1 MDYDQSK
8 IHQELRAKVRAFAQE
23 RVRPVAVEYDEKET
37 FSAELTREM
46 GQLGLFGIVVP
57 KEYGG
62 QGLDYMA
69 LVIAVEE
76 LAKVDGSQAGT
87 LAAHNCLGV
96 NPIYYYGT
104 EEQRRKFLPS
114 LCTGES
120 VWAFGLTEPNA
131 GSDALG
137 VETTAHVNNNEW
149 EINGKKT
156 FISNGTS
163 LVSGGITLMART
175 GERNGRGEISA
186 ILVPRSAGYE
196 VERITG
202 KMMWRASDT
211 GKLFF
216 NNIKVPESNI
226 LGEIGKGGRL
236 MLETLDA
243 GRLSIGAMGLGL
255 AIGAY
260 EESLAYANTRHQF
273 GKPISSFQAVAFKL
287 AEMAMKIEAARQLLY
302 HAVWLKDNDKPF
314 GKEAAMAKLFCSE
327 VATFAAT
334 EGSQIHGA
342 YGLVKGS
349 LIERHFRDQRILHVG
364 EGTSEILKLVIARK
378 VGCKI

>member
-1 MDYDQSK
+1 MEYDQSK
-8 IHQELRAKVRAFAQE
+8 THQELREKVRAFANE
-23 RVRPVAVEYDEKET
+23 RVKPVATEYDEKEI
-37 FSAELTREM
+37 FSVELTREM
-46 GQLGLFGIVVP
+46 GQLGLFGLVVP

-69 LVIAVEE
+69 LIIAVEE

-87 LAAHNCLGV
+87 LAAHNCLGI
-96 NPIYYYGT
+96 NPIYNYGT
-104 EEQRRKFLPS
+104 EAQRLTYLPDLCSGKS
-114 LCTGES
+114 L
-120 VWAFGLTEPNA
+120 WAFGLTEPNA

-137 VETTAHVNNNEW
+137 AETTAIVKNGEWVVN
-149 EINGKKT
+149 GQKT

-163 LVSGGITLMART
+163 LISGGITLLART
-175 GERNGRGEISA
+175 GERNGRAELSA
-186 ILVPRSAGYE
+186 ILIPRNAGYE

-202 KMMWRASDT
+202 KLMWRASDT

-216 NNIKVPESNI
+216 NDITVPEANL
-226 LGEIGKGGRL
+226 LGERGKGGKL

-243 GRLSIGAMGLGL
+243 GRLSIAAMGLGL

-260 EESLAYANTRHQF
+260 EESLAYANKRYQF
-273 GKPISSFQAVAFKL
+273 GKPISNFQGIAFKL
-287 AEMAMKIEAARQLLY
+287 AEMATKIEAARQLLY
-302 HAVWLKDNDKPF
+302 HAVWLKDNGKPF

-342 YGLVKGS
+342 YGLVKEN
-349 LIERHFRDQRILHVG
+349 LIERHFRDQRILHIG

-378 VGCKI
+378 VGCQL

>member
-1 MDYDQSK
+1 M
-8 IHQELRAKVRAFAQE
+8 HQELRAKVRAFANE
-23 RVRPVAVEYDEKET
+23 RVKPVATEYDDKEM
-37 FSAELTREM
+37 FSVELTREM

-57 KEYGG
+57 KKYGG

-76 LAKVDGSQAGT
+76 LAKVDGSQAGS
-87 LAAHNCLGV
+87 LAAHNCLGI
-96 NPIYYYGT
+96 NPIYNYGT
-104 EEQRRKFLPS
+104 EEHRLHFFPS
-114 LCTGES
+114 LCTGEKL
-120 VWAFGLTEPNA
+120 WAFGLTEPNA

-137 VETTAHVNNNEW
+137 AVTTAEVKNGEW
-149 EINGKKT
+149 VINGEKT

-163 LVSGGITLMART
+163 IISGGITLLVRT
-175 GERNGRGEISA
+175 GESKGRAELTA
-186 ILVPRSAGYE
+186 ILVPRDSGYE

-202 KMMWRASDT
+202 KLMWRASDT

-216 NNIKVPESNI
+216 NNIKVPEANL
-226 LGEIGKGGRL
+226 LGERGKGGKL

-243 GRLSIGAMGLGL
+243 GRLSIAAMGLGL

-260 EESLAYANTRHQF
+260 EESLAYANLRHQF

-287 AEMAMKIEAARQLLY
+287 AEMATKIEAARQLLY
-302 HAVWLKDNDKPF
+302 HAVWLKDNSKPF

-342 YGLVKGS
+342 YGLIKGT
-349 LIERHFRDQRILHVG
+349 LVERHFRDQRILHVG

-378 VGCKI
+378 IGCLL

>member
-23 RVRPVAVEYDEKET
+23 RVKPVAVEYDEKET
-37 FSAELTREM
+37 FSVELTREM

-137 VETTAHVNNNEW
+137 VETTAHVSNNEW

>member
-23 RVRPVAVEYDEKET
+23 RVKPVAVEYDEKET

-120 VWAFGLTEPNA
+120 LWAFGLTEPNA

-156 FISNGTS
+156 FISNGTTA
-163 LVSGGITLMART
+163 VSGGITLMART
-175 GERNGRGEISA
+175 GERNGRGEITA
-186 ILVPRSAGYE
+186 ILIPRSAGYE

-226 LGEIGKGGRL
+226 LGEKGKGGRL

-302 HAVWLKDNDKPF
+302 HAVWLKDNDKPY

-378 VGCKI
+378 EGCKI